1 MCEIFKE
8 EWLTEEGSVKRV
20 KREHLVQKE
29 QKDDES
35 VGSFN
40 PLWTKRGHGIAQ
52 AVLHVVPS
60 HDGTPKQQYSEG
72 GRTGSWGNS
81 NPKDNTFVLPLLI
94 IFRKGLLIAL
104 KKLTPF
110 KSQSY
115 KILGEC
121 ISIRKWRIY
130 NKHWKP
136 KEAFGYSFLPI
147 RLAITSSEVLNGF
160 RAQE

>member
-1 MCEIFKE
+1 MFPEHSSTIYFTFIRFILNELFVICYISITYNWMCEISRE

-20 KREHLVQKE
+20 KREHLGQKK

-35 VGSFN
+35 IGSFN
-40 PLWTKRGHGIAQ
+40 PLWTKRGYGIAQ
-52 AVLHVVPS
+52 AVLHVVAS
-60 HDGTPKQQYSEG
+60 HDGTAKQQSSEG

-110 KSQSY
+110 KSQGY

-121 ISIRKWRIY
+121 ISIRKWRI
-130 NKHWKP
+130 
-136 KEAFGYSFLPI
+136 
-147 RLAITSSEVLNGF
+147 
-160 RAQE
+160 